1 MNFRTDLALEKR
13 ENLSSCEVDGVIS
26 KREERKGVAVT
37 TITVTN
43 ENGAK
48 ALGKPVG
55 KYITLEV
62 TPFMK
67 NADLSDGR
75 IEVLA
80 EELLKLLPKEGT
92 VLAAGL
98 GNESITPDAL
108 GPKCISLLLATRHI
122 KKELAKSL
130 GLVPLRPVAGIVPGV
145 LGKTGIE
152 TSEIIEAV
160 AKKIRP
166 CALIVIDALASS
178 RLSRLGTTVQLTD
191 TGISPGSGVGNTRTE
206 ISSKTLGIPV
216 VAVGV
221 PTVVDGATLAFDLLE
236 STGANAAKELEK
248 LGDNGRER
256 LMMVTPKEIDLVIDR
271 AAELIA
277 MGINSAMQREMALED
292 IIAIVK

>member
-13 ENLSSCEVDGVIS
+13 ENIASSKIDGVIS
-26 KREERKGVAVT
+26 KREEKNGVAVT
-37 TITVTN
+37 TIFVTN

-75 IEVLA
+75 TEVFA
-80 EELLKLLPKEGT
+80 GELLSLLPPEGT
-92 VLAAGL
+92 VLVAGL

-108 GPKCISLLLATRHI
+108 GPRCVSLLLATRHI

-130 GLVPLRPVAGIVPGV
+130 GLAPLRPVAGIVPGV

-152 TSEIIEAV
+152 TAEIIEAV
-160 AKKIRP
+160 CKKIKP
-166 CALIVIDALASS
+166 AALVVIDALAS
-178 RLSRLGTTVQLTD
+178 RKLSRLGTTVQMTD

-206 ISSKTLGIPV
+206 ISEKTLKIPV

-221 PTVVDGATLAFDLLE
+221 PTVVDGATMAFDVLE
-236 STGANAAKELEK
+236 GAGVKSDALQK
-248 LGDNGRER
+248 LGSFGSEK
-256 LMMVTPKEIDLVIDR
+256 LMMVTPKEIDLVIER
-271 AAELIA
+271 AAMLIS
-277 MGINSAMQREMALED
+277 MGINRAMQPALSLDD

>member
-1 MNFRTDLALEKR
+1 MSENQFKSTQEYVASEQLMSSVNIAIALQKP
-13 ENLSSCEVDGVIS
+13 LLI
-26 KREERKGVAVT
+26 KG
-37 TITVTN
+37 
-43 ENGAK
+43 E
-48 ALGKPVG
+48 P
-55 KYITLEV
+55 
-62 TPFMK
+62 
-67 NADLSDGR
+67 
-75 IEVLA
+75 
-80 EELLKLLPKEGT
+80 GT
-92 VLAAGL
+92 
-98 GNESITPDAL
+98 
-108 GPKCISLLLATRHI
+108 
-122 KKELAKSL
+122 
-130 GLVPLRPVAGIVPGV
+130 
-145 LGKTGIE
+145 GKTMLA
-152 TSEIIEAV
+152 EAV

-166 CALIVIDALASS
+166 CALIVIDALASR

-248 LGDNGRER
+248 LGGNGRER